1 MSTGY
6 GNRIDFAQP
15 AEPIILNGDLT
26 NDLLPGGQ
34 ARFEVFPCKQAAAG
48 SKLPAIGR
56 AH

>member
-6 GNRIDFAQP
+6 GNRIDFAQT

-34 ARFEVFPCKQAAAG
+34 TRFEVFPCKQAANYFQLAEPIE
-48 SKLPAIGR
+48 KM
-56 AH
+56 